1 VKAWQELLAK
11 KNKTTSEETTANKD
25 EQQLQSNDK
34 KSVFEEGTEE
44 EGITGGKES
53 PEEKEESKKEKEWLE
68 EEDDDD
74 EEDKTQLEN
83 EFKEGKFS
91 VSSDS
96 QQREQDDIL
105 PMPLN
110 TTKNEDEEDENSGF
124 PTKLK
129 IAKNDNNKKEKEEK
143 QKNEKKKKV
152 SRWMIGAPHD
162 EEKPVATSSTL
173 IEEEKEQEEDPL
185 DAFMS
190 SLYNTGEVATQK
202 NLSKITSSLQP
213 IAPTTATT
221 VTTNNK
227 KKGSVVPF
235 APENDEDD
243 LLEKKIDLYG
253 SNTNTIT
260 LEDIMKMSSSTG
272 VGGVAAE
279 GKDKPHQ
286 FIRHG
291 WESETEG
298 GTVSPMPNPNYRNN
312 QRNTNPN
319 TNPSNDQKMEV
330 AAAEEEKETEEER
343 EAREEQERK
352 EFVEA
357 IRRAR
362 EEEDRRLG
370 KMIEIDEQLLKQEK
384 EKQEKQQQ
392 EKEKTKEKE
401 KEKEEELGRI
411 FQGEG
416 DIMDEQEINE
426 KKRTAL
432 ELLEEAKKGKVLKE
446 IDHNKIE
453 YLPFRKNLYIVPRAL
468 AKLTDEQ
475 QNQKRDELQIKVRGK
490 GCPSPVDSWEQCG
503 LSDRILTAIYAHSL
517 KEPFAIQRQAIPAIM
532 SGRDVIGVAKTGSGK
547 TLAFLLPMFR
557 HILDQPPLGDNEGP
571 IGLVMAPAR
580 ELAFQINNEAKKF
593 TKSLGMR
600 VACIYG
606 GSSFADQMGD
616 LKRGSEIVV
625 CTPGRMID
633 ILTMQAGKL
642 VSLKRVT
649 MVVLDEADR
658 MFDMGF
664 EPQIKMILQNIRP
677 DRQTVLFSATFP
689 KQIEKL
695 ARSIL
700 KFPLEIIVGERSS
713 MNKDITHC
721 VEVHE
726 EEDKFLRLLQL
737 LGVWYEKGSILIFV
751 DKQEKCDQLFQELLK
766 LGYPCLSLHGGKDQV
781 DRDFTL
787 QEFKQGIK
795 TVMIATSVAGRGLDV
810 KEIICVINY
819 NCPSHLEDLIHR
831 IGRTGRA
838 GRKGFAYTFISS
850 KEDQYAS
857 MLMRALVKAGQPIP
871 PELEQLSNQFQ
882 EKVVRGEAHQ
892 IHSGSGFIGKGFK
905 FDASELNQEQKIAL
919 LQRKA
924 YEIEEGL
931 VPTEGG
937 ERGGEAD
944 DEYDYDYL
952 GEEGGGEGGGTGKEK
967 TTAEKEKESTTA
979 ATTTSASSSSG
990 QPPAGV
996 IDTRV
1001 ALERAMMIASQF
1013 TKKGGDYFFEELDI
1027 NDYPIQ
1033 VRERIDSLFA
1043 FCFLVLLI
1051 ISLSFSLFLSH

>member
-11 KNKTTSEETTANKD
+11 KNKTTSEETTTSQEEEKQLKD
-25 EQQLQSNDK
+25 DK
-34 KSVFEEGTEE
+34 KSIVEEGTEE
-44 EGITGGKES
+44 EGVTGGKES
-53 PEEKEESKKEKEWLE
+53 PEEKEELKKEKEWLE

-83 EFKEGKFS
+83 EYKEGNKDQFS
-91 VSSDS
+91 LSSDS
-96 QQREQDDIL
+96 QHRELDDIL
-105 PMPLN
+105 PMTLN
-110 TTKNEDEEDENSGF
+110 TIKNEDEEDENSGF
-124 PTKLK
+124 PTKMK
-129 IAKNDNNKKEKEEK
+129 ITKNDNDKKEKE
-143 QKNEKKKKV
+143 KNENKKKV
-152 SRWMIGAPHD
+152 SRWMIGAPPD
-162 EEKPVATSSTL
+162 EDKPVVSSAAPM
-173 IEEEKEQEEDPL
+173 EEEKGQAEQEEEDPL

-213 IAPTTATT
+213 V
-221 VTTNNK
+221 VTTTSITTNK

-260 LEDIMKMSSSTG
+260 LEDIMKMTSSTG

-279 GKDKPHQ
+279 GKEKPHQ

-298 GTVSPMPNPNYRNN
+298 GTVSPMPMPNPNYRNN
-312 QRNTNPN
+312 HHRNTNPNPNTN

-330 AAAEEEKETEEER
+330 AEAEETEEER
-343 EAREEQERK
+343 EAREERERK

-392 EKEKTKEKE
+392 EKEKEKEKAKEKE
-401 KEKEEELGRI
+401 KEKEEALGRI

-446 IDHNKIE
+446 IDHSKIE

-490 GCPSPVDSWEQCG
+490 GCPAAVDSWEQCG

-532 SGRDVIGVAKTGSGK
+532 NGRDVIGVAKTGSGK
-547 TLAFLLPMFR
+547 TLAFLLPLFR

-857 MLMRALVKAGQPIP
+857 MLMRALAKAGQPIP

-937 ERGGEAD
+937 ERGAGGEAD

-952 GEEGGGEGGGTGKEK
+952 GEEGGEGGATTGTGKEK
-967 TTAEKEKESTTA
+967 TTAEKEKETNTTA
-979 ATTTSASSSSG
+979 ATTTSASSSSSG

-996 IDTRV
+996 IDTRI

-1013 TKKGGDYFFEELDI
+1013 TKKSGDYFFEELDI

-1033 VRERIDSLFA
+1033 VREFFVCLLFY
-1043 FCFLVLLI
+1043 C
-1051 ISLSFSLFLSH
+1051 SY